1 MTYEE
6 LKALANVVV
15 PLIKAGQSPYQV
27 ITNHPKLNISE
38 KTLYNYIENG
48 IFREF
53 GLLGVDLRIK
63 TKRRITKKASNK
75 CKKREDRKYLKG
87 RTYDDFINYVN
98 ENDNLSIVEMVPS
111 IITGLPIPLYK
122 HLNFGLTLSCLLYT
136 MKKKHQNHAKRT

>member
-48 IFREF
+48 IFRE
-53 GLLGVDLRIK
+53 LRKKLQTNAKKEK
-63 TKRRITKKASNK
+63 TENI
-75 CKKREDRKYLKG
+75 LKDVHMM
-87 RTYDDFINYVN
+87 T
-98 ENDNLSIVEMVPS
+98 SS
-111 IITGLPIPLYK
+111 
-122 HLNFGLTLSCLLYT
+122 T
-136 MKKKHQNHAKRT
+136 M